1 MGVIMADE
9 PLRTAVALARAENGL
24 AEREQQEQQ
33 ELFAAIADAEA
44 MPGPLSG
51 MPTKRGRGRPK
62 GSRNRRTEAITDVI
76 RATRRDPLLVL
87 ADMAEADVSELASYL
102 ECSRLEA
109 AKLQAAA
116 ARELAPYLH
125 SKQPVAV
132 AATGGD
138 VVVMVGSFGEPSAQG
153 ASGGQDEGILDLSWT
168 EAENAENQ

>member
-1 MGVIMADE
+1 MSEA
-9 PLRTAVALARAENGL
+9 PLKTAVELLRAEAGL
-24 AEREQQEQQ
+24 AEREQQE
-33 ELFAAIADAEA
+33 LFQAIAELDA
-44 MPGPLSG
+44 MPGPLSR
-51 MPTKRGRGRPK
+51 MPTKRGPGRPK

-87 ADMAEADVSELASYL
+87 ADMAEADVGELADYL
-102 ECSRLEA
+102 QCSRLEA

-138 VVVMVGSFGEPSAQG
+138 MVLMVGSFGEAASLNP
-153 ASGGQDEGILDLSWT
+153 ASGGADGGEVLDLSWT
-168 EAENAENQ
+168 TVENAENQ